1 MRHVFIVISAIFSIV
16 NGIAQETYEAGSA
29 CESATPL
36 PAENGHYLGL
46 SDGTAYW
53 YTFTAPCDGEL
64 IVSDGIVGE
73 TDKRIHSGVCGS
85 LTLEAEGLV
94 DVDSIFYM
102 MDAGETVYIELN
114 ETWVT
119 SPEFQI
125 GFDDC
130 DAIDSVLLDV
140 QGYVYYDLNENGV
153 QDVDEIGKHLNPVVS
168 DPVGF
173 FTVTLS
179 DGFYYGPM
187 SDLPEGTYELTPILP
202 EDWYVSSDSLFYTI
216 IIDPDFE
223 QRDSLNFGIHPD
235 TLYYDV
241 EGDLVGSW
249 PRCNDTINY
258 ALNIRNAGLEII
270 DSGYVHLQLDDSL
283 YYVSADLEP
292 DSIVGQNI
300 YWTYDEL
307 FFYESTTINVQIGT
321 PDGVEDIIYSTLN
334 VSLDSAG
341 FEVAFYEDAIE
352 QVVICAYDP
361 NDKTPTPMGDGPMGN
376 IHPSTES
383 IDYLIRFQNTG
394 TDTAI
399 NVVITDQLDENLEW
413 YSITPLAW
421 SHEMTF
427 DMTPEGEV
435 SFMFDEIMLPD
446 SGANFLGS
454 QGYIKYRIHLKE
466 GLPLGT
472 SIYNTANIYF
482 DLNPAVVTN
491 TTVNTL
497 YLDDVS
503 SEEWTIENGLKV
515 YPNPFNESTRVLF
528 GQDLKDYTVRIV
540 NVLGNEVYSNDNLS
554 GNTLDI
560 DASYF
565 NAGIYVLML
574 VNKSDNALISTIKL
588 IVQ

>member
-1 MRHVFIVISAIFSIV
+1 MRYVLIVIAVIFSIE

-36 PAENGHYLGL
+36 PAENGHYIGL
-46 SDGTAYW
+46 SDGAAYW

-114 ETWVT
+114 ETWAT

-187 SDLPEGTYELTPILP
+187 SDLPDGTYELAPILP
-202 EDWYVSSDSLFYTI
+202 EDWHISSDSLFYTI

-292 DSIVGQNI
+292 DTIVGQNI

-361 NDKTPTPMGDGPMGN
+361 NDKTPTPIGDGPMGN

-421 SHEMTF
+421 SHEMTY

-454 QGYIKYRIHLKE
+454 QGYIKYRFHLKE
-466 GLPLGT
+466 DLPLGT

-497 YLDDVS
+497 YLDDS
-503 SEEWTIENGLKV
+503 GLDEYINIKQLVV
-515 YPNPFNESTRVLF
+515 YPNPVVHESTITFEDEFDDYNISLFNLLGQEVFSKSKMSGKQFQLNADNYEAGVYLLVVSDKLTGVAVAKVKVLI
-528 GQDLKDYTVRIV
+528 Q
-540 NVLGNEVYSNDNLS
+540 
-554 GNTLDI
+554 
-560 DASYF
+560 
-565 NAGIYVLML
+565 
-574 VNKSDNALISTIKL
+574 
-588 IVQ
+588 